1 MMIDLGD
8 KVKET
13 ITGFQGIVVS
23 KIEYLNG
30 CKRYQIQSVK
40 LDAGKIVS
48 EWADEEQVQI
58 LTKVKVKRAL
68 KKKGKDPGGS
78 RDVPRFSKP

>member
-1 MMIDLGD
+1 MIELGD
-8 KVKET
+8 KVKDT
-13 ITGFQGIVVS
+13 ISGFQGIVVS
-23 KIEYLNG
+23 KCEYLNG

-40 LDAGKIVS
+40 LEAGKMVS
-48 EWADEEQVQI
+48 EWIDEEQIEI

-68 KKKGKDPGGS
+68 KKKDKAPGGS